1 LNVGSEVSLPEEGW
15 EGSLEAL
22 SLLADGQ
29 ASADQAG
36 EALGL
41 WARDASAQERWQTW
55 HLVGDV
61 LRSADLAPAHAQSD
75 VFLSQLQARLR
86 EEPVPLAPPPPRRS
100 AAWALQAGGAMKAVL
115 GQYWPA
121 RGPLVAGGGVA
132 ALALVL
138 VLGAGETWQGLRSS
152 PAAPVTGSSAS
163 ELAVAPQARA
173 VTVAAAPPAASRTPG
188 PEAWEASAAAAPVWQ
203 PADGRLIRDA
213 RLDEYLRAH
222 RAGGPALPG
231 GATGRFETVVLER

>member
-1 LNVGSEVSLPEEGW
+1 MGSEVSLPEEGR
-15 EGSLEAL
+15 EGPLEAL

-36 EALGL
+36 EAVDL

-61 LRSADLAPAHAQSD
+61 LRSADLAPAHATGD

-86 EEPVPLAPPPPRRS
+86 EEPVAPPRML
-100 AAWALQAGGAMKAVL
+100 AAWAVQAGRALKAVL
-115 GQYWPA
+115 GQCWPA
-121 RGPLVAGGGVA
+121 RGPLVASGGVA

-138 VLGAGETWQGLRSS
+138 VLGAGEAWQGLRSS

-163 ELAVAPQARA
+163 ELAAPPARA
-173 VTVAAAPPAASRTPG
+173 VTVAAAPPAASRAPG
-188 PEAWEASAAAAPVWQ
+188 AEAGEASAAAAPVWQ